1 MNMDNESREVQVV
14 AFRLENAEY
23 GIEIGQV
30 REIINLSEITPLP
43 QANQTIEGVINLRG
57 EIIPI
62 INLKKRLNLA
72 NDTYPSEARVI
83 VVESEKQLLGLK
95 VDEAVEVLHLNKEA
109 VQTLGDIFPQAEKRN
124 LIVGVGKLED
134 RLIVLLDLARVLD
147 HQEIQEIQK
156 DIEEAQAQAVGAGK
170 SEK

>member
-1 MNMDNESREVQVV
+1 MDNESREVQVV

>member
-1 MNMDNESREVQVV
+1 MDNEFQEVQVV
-14 AFRLENAEY
+14 IFRLENAEY

-43 QANQTIEGVINLRG
+43 QDNQTIEGVINLRG

-62 INLKKRLNLA
+62 INLKKRLNLT
-72 NDTYPSEARVI
+72 NDTYSSEARVI

-109 VQTLGDIFPQAEKRN
+109 VQTLGDIFSKAEKRN
-124 LIVGVGKLED
+124 LIIGVGNLED

-147 HQEIQEIQK
+147 QQEIHEIQK
-156 DIEEAQAQAVGAGK
+156 DIEEAQVQVVGAGK
-170 SEK
+170 SEE

>member
-1 MNMDNESREVQVV
+1 LNMDNESREVQVV